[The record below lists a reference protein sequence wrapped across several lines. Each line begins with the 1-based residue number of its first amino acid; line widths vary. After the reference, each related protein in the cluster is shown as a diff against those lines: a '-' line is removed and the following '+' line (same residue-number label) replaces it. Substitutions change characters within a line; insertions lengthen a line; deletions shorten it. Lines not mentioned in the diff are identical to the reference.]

1 MSNISA
7 IVKSIQDIMRK
18 DAGVDGDAQR
28 IGQVSWMLFLKILD
42 DQEKNLEILR
52 DGYISPM
59 PENCKWRAWAA
70 DNEGMTGDELIEFVN
85 ETLFKK
91 LRGLPFDRESPMTG
105 IIRGVFEDSFNY
117 MKSGVLLRQVTNKIN
132 EIDFTKKAELHLF
145 NEIYEKILNDLQ
157 SAGNAGEYYTPRALT
172 QFVVDMVAPKL
183 GESVLDPSCGT
194 G

>member
-52 DGYISPM
+52 DGYVSPM
-59 PENCKWRAWAA
+59 PEDCKWRNWAA
-70 DNEGMTGDELIEFVN
+70 DNEGMTGDELVEFVN

-91 LRGLPFDRESPMTG
+91 LRGLPFDRENPMTG
-105 IIRGVFEDSFNY
+105 IIKGVFEDSFNY
-117 MKSGVLLRQVTNKIN
+117 MKSGVLLRQVANKIN
-132 EIDFTKKAELHLF
+132 EIDFTKRTELHLF

-183 GESVLDPSCGT
+183 GETVLDPSCGT

>member
-42 DQEKNLEILR
+42 DQERNLEVLR
-52 DGYISPM
+52 DGYVSPM
-59 PENCKWRAWAA
+59 PDNCKWRAWAT
-70 DNEGMTGDELIEFVN
+70 DKEGMTGDELMEFVN
-85 ETLFKK
+85 ETLFKM
-91 LRGLPFDRESPMTG
+91 LRNLPFDKESPMTG

-117 MKSGVLLRQVTNKIN
+117 MKSGVLLRQVVNKIN

-183 GESVLDPSCGT
+183 GETVFDPSCGT